1 MKKYLHI
8 TFILILVLVFVFNS
22 FLNASAIAIVDDSIL
37 FCIVGTVLI
46 GCGIVGFSDVDSLS
60 TTVKSFW
67 SSIPDDVKSYF
78 NGLVDLATGHG
89 LSSFTF
95 ELTSEV
101 IESIKN
107 WLGGVSVVE
116 GGSVVV
122 GDSSLLIDGI
132 DISCLPLNSFT
143 PGMKADE
150 LSWFSVDSLSPL
162 YTMSNGIK
170 CLLQI
175 PSLED
180 HSGLISSWPYSYIW
194 CTSNYP
200 FFGLYNS
207 HPPTDYSMSGG
218 SININSSD
226 YTFDFSVGFYSGN
239 YYLLCHKTTGFVRYF
254 KFLNQNDVVVDGALS
269 IPFDSTWAPGSA
281 DAEKEFT
288 AGIPLTMPK
297 GLVNSEGVI
306 DSDVLVGMTTSGV
319 RTGTADTPTET
330 TWLES
335 ILSALD
341 GLLDGVLE
349 GIKSLFVPDG
359 FSWDFFLDELGSVV
373 SPPQAIDL
381 KSYVQNIEIPDVTVN
396 YKGHD
401 LIIVDNSMLR
411 DNITTFRK
419 FIGSFLAILVMIY
432 NYNMFMK
439 LMGYGGFT
447 VTDSGRAGNTLTPS
461 TPVNSNLLT
470 YPISRG

>member
-8 TFILILVLVFVFNS
+8 TLILILVLVFVFNS

-37 FCIVGTVLI
+37 FGIVGTVLI

-89 LSSFTF
+89 LGSFTF
-95 ELTSEV
+95 ELTTEV
-101 IESIKN
+101 VNAIQN
-107 WLGGVSVVE
+107 WLSGVISAD
-116 GGSVVV
+116 GGSVSVPSNISLLDSSIFSNVPVVSKESFSSCNTHGDTSVLNIADGQSVQVLWQANFADGSTSKIVNFSRV
-122 GDSSLLIDGI
+122 GDDFLRDDKYLHAIQIVQSGDLLY
-132 DISCLPLNSFT
+132 LNF
-143 PGMKADE
+143 
-150 LSWFSVDSLSPL
+150 
-162 YTMSNGIK
+162 YTSNSASQHAAWALSNGNM
-170 CLLQI
+170 
-175 PSLED
+175 
-180 HSGLISSWPYSYIW
+180 G
-194 CTSNYP
+194 
-200 FFGLYNS
+200 
-207 HPPTDYSMSGG
+207 
-218 SININSSD
+218 INSSL
-226 YTFDFSVGFYSGN
+226 SVVGVS
-239 YYLLCHKTTGFVRYF
+239 T
-254 KFLNQNDVVVDGALS
+254 
-269 IPFDSTWAPGSA
+269 IPFDNTWSPDSV
-281 DAEKEFT
+281 DDEKKLV
-288 AGIPLTMPK
+288 AGVPLTMPQ
-297 GLVNSEGVI
+297 GLVNSDGVI
-306 DSDVLVGMTTSGV
+306 DSDVLGGMTTEGV
-319 RTGTADTPTET
+319 RTGSTTTDTPTEQ

-349 GIKSLFVPDG
+349 GIKSLFIPEG
-359 FSWDFFLDELGSVV
+359 FSWDFFLDDLGSVV

-396 YKGHD
+396 MKGHE
-401 LIIVDNSMLR
+401 LTIVDNSMLR
-411 DNITTFRK
+411 DNIATFRK
-419 FIGSFLAILVMIY
+419 FIGAFMAILVMIF